1 MIRIIVA
8 HGQEALHPFIKN
20 LTTMLYEKGVDY
32 FVDTHYSRR
41 MSDRIFFPASD
52 FQFIIGSREAEED
65 TVCIRKY
72 DQVIHRGL
80 PILELPEFLMN
91 NNLIGI
97 I

>member
-8 HGQEALHPFIKN
+8 HNQEALHPLIKN

-32 FVDTHYSRR
+32 FVDTQYSRR

-52 FQFIIGSREAEED
+52 FQFIIGSLQATEN

-72 DQVIHRGL
+72 DQVIHRSL
-80 PILELPEFLMN
+80 PLHELPEFLMN

-97 I
+97 M